1 MISRDYCV
9 SQRERNAGDE
19 GDAMDSDKIK
29 KLEEKIADLKGR
41 IPAHS
46 VRPAMIME
54 LEELEEELEEELA
67 RAKAEAED
75 EK

>member
-1 MISRDYCV
+1 
-9 SQRERNAGDE
+9 
-19 GDAMDSDKIK
+19 MDSDKIK
-29 KLEEKIADLKGR
+29 KLEEKIADLEGR

-54 LEELEEELEEELA
+54 LEDLEEELA
-67 RAKAEAED
+67 RAKAEAGD

>member
-9 SQRERNAGDE
+9 SQEERNVGGE
-19 GDAMDSDKIK
+19 GDAMDSDKIQI
-29 KLEEKIADLKGR
+29 LEEKIADLKGR

-54 LEELEEELEEELA
+54 LEDLEEELA
-67 RAKAEAED
+67 RAKAKAED